1 MSGFALS
8 VDSLQSLCQR
18 RGLVCKVNEDRRQI
32 ALLHHVLGED
42 APLYVTPHAGRSMV
56 SFVLPLPFRVPAAR
70 LAVVG
75 EAVVRLN
82 AAAAMGAWVLDL
94 ASGELAFRATLPAF
108 GAEYSDDGVLF
119 VTRVVMS
126 AVEAAAADLQTIAF
140 ADRTSFDL
148 WPRADLVPG
157 A

>member
-8 VDSLQSLCQR
+8 VDGLQSLCQR
-18 RGLVCKVNEDRRQI
+18 RGLEFKVNEDRRQI
-32 ALLHHVLGED
+32 AVLHRVLGED

-56 SFVLPLPFRVPAAR
+56 SFALPLPFRVPAGR
-70 LAVVG
+70 LGFVG
-75 EAVVRLN
+75 EAVMRLN
-82 AAAAMGAWVLDL
+82 AAAAMGAWVLDH
-94 ASGELAFRATLPAF
+94 ASGEVAFRTTLPAF
-108 GAEYSDDGVLF
+108 GAEYTDDGVLF
-119 VTRVVMS
+119 VIRVVTS
-126 AVEAAAADLQTIAF
+126 AVAAAAADLRTIAL